1 MTNTALNNALR
12 NNTLR
17 DIIEFISTKYEVDAL
32 SVSSS
37 AIVYPT
43 VDEEGNEKYVKITIS
58 VPRGSRDGKGGYE
71 EYDGYAAAEDYRL
84 EQEDKAAKKAASEAK
99 KAAKIKA
106 DQAKREAKK
115 VVKELNEKGLDGMI
129 HEDESAE

>member
-1 MTNTALNNALR
+1 MTNTALNTALR
-12 NNTLR
+12 NDVLR
-17 DIIEFISTKYEVDAL
+17 AIIEAVSEKFDVDAL

-37 AIVYPT
+37 AITFPV
-43 VDEEGNEKYVKITIS
+43 VDAEGNGKFAKITVSI
-58 VPRGSRDGKGGYE
+58 PRGARDGMGGYE
-71 EYDGYAAAEDYRL
+71 EYDGYAAAEDYKL
-84 EQEDKAAKKAASEAK
+84 EVEEKAAKKAASEAK

-129 HEDESAE
+129 HEEVAE